1 MRVIPAQW
9 RPPTLADAETLLH
22 PDGPAR
28 ADRPDE
34 PIFDELVHRWTSAG
48 RAVPGHPD
56 NEWTALVTR
65 APWPRR

>member
-9 RPPTLADAETLLH
+9 RPPTLADDETVLH
-22 PDGPAR
+22 PDQP
-28 ADRPDE
+28 DQPDE

-48 RAVPGHPD
+48 RAVPGRPD
-56 NEWTALVTR
+56 NEWTTLVSR